1 MVKRVLV
8 FLILFIAINSY
19 ADSQNINSSGIIATS
34 QSLASQAGLQ
44 ILQQGGNAID
54 AAVAVGYAL
63 AVTEPCCGN
72 IGGGGFMLI
81 HIANGQNY
89 FINFREK
96 APQAIS
102 PQLFLDN
109 KGNELPH
116 IMTNNYLPVGIPG
129 TVLGLN
135 TALKKYGTM
144 SLVQVMQ
151 PAIQLAQKGFI
162 LSSYSADLLRKNLSN
177 KTVQPNVAKIFFKN
191 GRPLEA
197 GERLIQPQLANT
209 LTSIAKGGDS
219 AFYYGDIPAQIA
231 HASQFY
237 QGVIKTS
244 DFLNYSAELMPP
256 IYCNYRGYQ
265 IISAPPPSSGGVTL
279 CEMLKIVEK
288 YPLKQWGYHSAASV
302 HANIEAMRFAY
313 ADRNHYLGDPNFV
326 HNPIDFLLSDNHIK
340 SIIKQIKQN
349 AVINSQQ
356 LGASLNSPAEKPQTT
371 HYSILDKNGNAVAV
385 TYTLNG
391 DFGAKVIAGNTGFF
405 LNNELDD
412 FAITTTQPNQFGLI
426 QGAANLIAPDK
437 RPLSSMTPTIITK
450 NGKLFLVVGS
460 PGGSTITTTVLQI
473 IENVIDFN
481 MPLNWAVAAPRYHM
495 QWLPDVVY
503 IENNTFS
510 QRVLL
515 QLRHMGYAFIKGS
528 PFHTMQW
535 GAVNAIECDDK
546 SGKCIGAVDPR
557 QPDGSVA
564 IFNNLNKPKPQ
575 VVIKKRRRKKNK

>member
-1 MVKRVLV
+1 MVKRVLI
-8 FLILFIAINSY
+8 FFIYFIAINSY
-19 ADSQNINSSGIIATS
+19 ADQQSSYSSSIVATS
-34 QSLASQAGLQ
+34 QSLATQAGLQ

-81 HIANGQNY
+81 HLANGQNH

-109 KGNELPH
+109 QGNELPH
-116 IMTNNYLPVGIPG
+116 IMINNYLSVGIPG

-144 SLVQVMQ
+144 SLIQVMQ
-151 PAIQLAQKGFI
+151 PAIQLAQNGFI
-162 LSSYSADLLRKNLSN
+162 LSKYSADILQKNFSH
-177 KTVQPNVAKIFFKN
+177 KTIQPNVAKIFYKN
-191 GRPLEA
+191 GSPLAA
-197 GERLIQPQLANT
+197 GNRLIQTQLANT
-209 LTSIAKGGDS
+209 LSSIAKMGDN
-219 AFYYGDIPAQIA
+219 AFYDGDIPQQIVQ
-231 HASQFY
+231 ASRTDH
-237 QGVIKTS
+237 GVIKTS
-244 DFLNYSAELMPP
+244 DFLNYSVELMPP

-288 YPLKQWGYHSAASV
+288 FPLKQWGYHSIASAHV
-302 HANIEAMRFAY
+302 NIEAMRFAY

-326 HNPIDFLLSDNHIK
+326 RNPIDYLLSENHIK

-349 AVINSQQ
+349 TVTQSQQ
-356 LGASLNSPAEKPQTT
+356 LGAELNNSIEKPQTT
-371 HYSILDKNGNAVAV
+371 HYSIMDNYGNAVAV

-412 FAITTTQPNQFGLI
+412 FAITTSQPNRYGLI
-426 QGAANLIAPDK
+426 QGAANLIAPNK

-460 PGGSTITTTVLQI
+460 PGGSTITTTVLQV

-510 QRVLL
+510 PRVLL
-515 QLRHMGYAFIKGS
+515 QLRHMGYTFNVGS
-528 PFHTMQW
+528 PLQETQW

-564 IFNNLNKPKPQ
+564 IFNNLNQLQPK
-575 VVIKKRRRKKNK
+575 VVLKKRRHKKNK